1 TIVYFDSGDDL
12 TNAYFHLLSRIRAS
26 ASQPSLLQSNQ
37 IAKYYADLAPETK
50 QLYMSK
56 FKRGEVRMLLSTEA
70 AGMGCDISDIL
81 RVVQFR
87 FPKTITVLAQRLG
100 RAARDPNL
108 QGSGILIYPRTD
120 FHKLR
125 TMEAD
130 LHDFIMTD
138 CRRKHF
144 NNVFE
149 NEHKT
154 VTNCC
159 DLYDDSLPTPNK
171 PDYRM
176 VRNTPRLRP
185 SRKFKLM
192 RHPEQQLVAKEKV
205 KVWRSM
211 ELQELEKH
219 SEIYDERCIM
229 NDGAINLLSARFGD
243 IVVAEDINSVIDW
256 SELMEGS
263 QQRLANILV
272 EYNMELDNP
281 VSPDVQCQRQE
292 RRHSNDLQNEKSPS
306 ESLPSQQGSQA
317 QKRTGEGRHW
327 TSEDHRNKWNKP
339 TQE

>member
-1 TIVYFDSGDDL
+1 MDSKKTVVYFDSGDDL
-12 TNAYFHLLSRIRAS
+12 QNTYLHLLSRIRT
-26 ASQPSLLQSNQ
+26 SQPSLVQSNQ

-56 FKRGEVRMLLSTEA
+56 FKQGEVRMLLSTEA
-70 AGMGCDISDIL
+70 AGMGCDIGDIL

-87 FPKTITVLAQRLG
+87 FPKSITVLAQHLG
-100 RAARDPNL
+100 LAARDPNL

-120 FHKLR
+120 SQKLR

-130 LHDFIMTD
+130 LHDFITAD

-144 NNVFE
+144 NNVCE

-159 DLYDDSLPTPNK
+159 DLCDHSLPTSKK

-176 VRNTPRLRP
+176 VRNTPRQWP
-185 SRKFKLM
+185 AHKFKLT
-192 RHPEQQLVAKEKV
+192 RRPEQQLEAKEKI

-229 NDGAINLLSARFGD
+229 NDGAINLLSVRFGN
-243 IVVAEDINSVIDW
+243 ITTAEDISSIID
-256 SELMEGS
+256 
-263 QQRLANILV
+263 
-272 EYNMELDNP
+272 
-281 VSPDVQCQRQE
+281 
-292 RRHSNDLQNEKSPS
+292 
-306 ESLPSQQGSQA
+306 
-317 QKRTGEGRHW
+317 
-327 TSEDHRNKWNKP
+327 
-339 TQE
+339 